1 MVLSHNNE
9 IDIELYRHLGNVK
22 IAVIQLGIV
31 EHKIYN
37 FILNWIVIYYNID
50 LAQYYNIY
58 QTCRILPHTV

>member
-22 IAVIQLGIV
+22 IAVIQLCIV

-37 FILNWIVIYYNID
+37 FILN
-50 LAQYYNIY
+50 
-58 QTCRILPHTV
+58 